1 MTTIELSLVLI
12 IVLLLFINLYLF
24 MRKRFSIKNVPT
36 DVAEYMVML
45 NDNICDNNNKH
56 NDSLSNVSK
65 ALNTL
70 EQRLTKNFHSYTDKV
85 IDSSSNNEIT
95 LNKTVGV
102 LKNNLESVSSE
113 LTEIKNQLNALQQY
127 TIEKEKKIRRFE
139 EGYDYKIKNRMITD
153 IISLL
158 DDLEKQNKKSPNEN
172 IEESIEDILL
182 LLENN
187 GINSIN
193 IDGNI
198 PYMGNE
204 QIAKVD
210 KVEETTD
217 SQLNGIIKET
227 IKKGF
232 YLDIEDGT
240 QKIIRPCSVVIYK
253 LIKGEE

>member
-1 MTTIELSLVLI
+1 MTSIEISLLLI
-12 IVLLLFINLYLF
+12 IVLLVCINLYLF
-24 MRKRFSIKNVPT
+24 MRKRFSIKNVPS

-45 NDNICDNNNKH
+45 NENIIDNNSKH
-56 NDSLSNVSK
+56 KESLSNVSK
-65 ALNTL
+65 VLSTL
-70 EQRLTKNFHSYTDKV
+70 EQRLSKNFHSYSEKI
-85 IDSSSNNEIT
+85 IDSSSNNEII
-95 LNKTVGV
+95 LSKTVGV
-102 LKNNLESVSSE
+102 LKNNIESVNSE
-113 LTEIKNQLNALQQY
+113 LIDIKNQLNALQQY

-139 EGYDYKIKNRMITD
+139 DGYDYKIKNRMITD

-158 DDLEKQNKKSPNEN
+158 DDLEKQNIKEPSEHLKEA
-172 IEESIEDILL
+172 IEDILI

-187 GINSIN
+187 GINTLTIN
-193 IDGNI
+193 QNI

-210 KVEETTD
+210 KVEVTTD
-217 SQLNGIIKET
+217 SQLNGVIKET

-232 YLDIEDGT
+232 YLDIEDGS